1 MSNQKIS
8 DEFISAFVDD
18 QLTSEEKAEA
28 YQAIHNDSEAN
39 TRVCDLRKIRD
50 LLQLAYKTPP
60 VLPVCST
67 RPKQK
72 SLFSGN
78 IAAGIA
84 AGVALVLGVS
94 LGFQLNSDSSHV
106 ASAPVDTGVRTAA
119 YTSDDNTSTMVAT
132 SGQVNILIQLNS
144 GDRAH
149 IEESLNEVESVL
161 NYYREI
167 GQSARVEVITNGD
180 GLTLLRKDISPFAER
195 VKSMQ
200 REYDNLTFVA
210 CQNTINRL
218 NAEQGITVQLI
229 PGTVVIDSAVAQI
242 MRRQQQGWAYIQ
254 V

>member
-18 QLTSEEKAEA
+18 QLTPEEKAEA

-39 TRVCDLRKIRD
+39 TRVCELRKIRD
-50 LLQLAYKTPP
+50 LLQLAYKIPP
-60 VLPVCST
+60 VPQVYSA
-67 RPKQK
+67 RSEQK
-72 SLFSGN
+72 SWFGGN
-78 IAAGIA
+78 IAASIA

-94 LGFQLNSDSSHV
+94 LGFQLNSGGNHV
-106 ASAPVDTGVRTAA
+106 ASAPVDTGIKTVAN
-119 YTSDDNTSTMVAT
+119 TSDDSAATMVA
-132 SGQVNILIQLNS
+132 SKGQVNILIQLNS

-167 GQSARVEVITNGD
+167 GQPARVEVITNGG
-180 GLTLLRKDISPFAER
+180 GLTLLRMDISPFTER

-218 NAEQGITVQLI
+218 KTELGITAELI